1 MQLQVAYSTI
11 ATASVAGLVE
21 AFYPLGKVSACHL
34 IKRGFNDV
42 YSVTTADG
50 TRWIARIS
58 DLRARG
64 PSNIAYET
72 AFVAHLKTAGLAASG
87 AVAGHDGALWR
98 TVSAPEGS
106 RSFAVFE
113 FLSGQI
119 PVRTTNLVD
128 HPGRA
133 LEDLKALGASHA
145 RMHEAGMSYAGPP
158 SLFRLETDHLLR
170 GPLARLLA
178 APGLA
183 PQTRDGFAAVG
194 QRLEGEIAAVAP
206 ALSVVACHGDNHGGN
221 TFMAEGPGGARTPA
235 WFDFDEAAP
244 GYLAYDLAVL
254 PWSMYRRVNGAKL
267 NATALGL
274 WAAFLEGYRSVR
286 PIPPADFE
294 AIALFVQVRNIWFW
308 GEFASRVPEWGTE
321 GALDPD
327 WLAGQV
333 KLMGEWQDLKTPTG
347 EAE

>member
-1 MQLQVAYSTI
+1 MPLQAVYSTI
-11 ATASVAGLVE
+11 AAPAIARLVE
-21 AFYPLGKVSACHL
+21 EHYALVPATCHL

-42 YSVTTADG
+42 YAVAGADG
-50 TRWIARIS
+50 TRWIARLS
-58 DLRARG
+58 DLRVRG

-72 AFVAHLKTAGLAASG
+72 AFIAHVKVAGVAASA
-87 AVAGHDGALWR
+87 AVAGRDGALWR
-98 TVSAPEGS
+98 TVMAPEGP

-119 PVRTTNLVD
+119 PVRTANLVD
-128 HPGRA
+128 DPGRA
-133 LEDLKALGASHA
+133 LEDLKVLGASHA

-158 SLFRLETDHLLR
+158 SLFRLEADHLLR

-178 APGLA
+178 APGLD
-183 PQTRDGFAAVG
+183 PEVRDAFEAIGR
-194 QRLEGEIAAVAP
+194 RLEAEIVAVAP
-206 ALSVVACHGDNHGGN
+206 GLSVVACHGDNHGGN
-221 TFMAEGPGGARTPA
+221 AFMVDCPDGARTPA

-294 AIALFVQVRNIWFW
+294 AIGLFVQVRNIWFW

-321 GALDPD
+321 NALDPD

-333 KLMGEWQDLKTPTG
+333 KVMGEWKGLKTPTG